1 MTLQALVFAAVLGTG
16 VCGALLAG
24 ADGALALM
32 GADAASGQLHDFAK
46 EYLMVRC
53 AEGCE
58 LKSGRRLGV

>member
-1 MTLQALVFAAVLGTG
+1 MLGTG

-53 AEGCE
+53 ANRRGA
-58 LKSGRRLGV
+58 LGRTGPGLVRA